1 MHTANLRKVG
11 GSTMLAVPTA
21 FLDQLHIK
29 AGSSVSMEVIQGKLV
44 VEPVKK
50 LRRYTLDELLANYT
64 PIEMTDEDKKWLNS
78 APVGKE
84 LI

>member
-1 MHTANLRKVG
+1 MYTASLRKVG

-29 AGSSVSMEVIQGKLV
+29 VGSTVSMEVNQGKLV
-44 VEPVKK
+44 VEPQKK
-50 LRRYTLDELLANYT
+50 RRRYTLDELLANYT
-64 PIEMTDEDKKWLNS
+64 PIELTDEDQEWLNS